1 MGLGLGLGL
10 GLREDEGE
18 GEGQGEGEG
27 EGESEGEGKGEG
39 EGEGEGEAEAE
50 GDRSGRVTL
59 WPSSLISLVCRKP
72 FLAYLVRGRGRE
84 ALLGVL
90 LDALLVQLDLVPQLL
105 VLLLE
110 VRLRLLQLV
119 RLLHL

>member
-1 MGLGLGLGL
+1 MAELLDLLGLP
-10 GLREDEGE
+10 
-18 GEGQGEGEG
+18 
-27 EGESEGEGKGEG
+27 
-39 EGEGEGEAEAE
+39 
-50 GDRSGRVTL
+50 V
-59 WPSSLISLVCRKP
+59 
-72 FLAYLVRGRGRE
+72 

-90 LDALLVQLDLVPQLL
+90 LDALLVQLHLVPQLL